1 MMLIGLIVLSVPFG
15 LLFLMV
21 AMWLRMYGSLR
32 RGDWLGIAIDAMAL
46 AIGLSPLVFGANAI
60 RGQLRGATPQDA
72 IVQSMVE
79 PVLLAAPWVML
90 GAVTLAV
97 LGFGGHRLAR
107 RRNNT
112 EHEITE
118 NQ

>member
-1 MMLIGLIVLSVPFG
+1 MMFIGLIVLSAPFG

-21 AMWLRMYGSLR
+21 AMWFRMYASLR
-32 RGDWLGIAIDAMAL
+32 RGDWSGITIDATVL

-60 RGQLRGATPQDA
+60 RGELRGTTPQHA

-79 PVLLAAPWVML
+79 PVLLAAPWVMA

-97 LGFGGHRLAR
+97 LGFGGHRLAQWKR
-107 RRNNT
+107 A
-112 EHEITE
+112 
-118 NQ
+118 